1 MLPKIEEHKS
11 MRTFTKD
18 EHISRFKDRYLYAT
32 RGARQVIL
40 DEICQMFKY
49 HRKYAI
55 RLLNVKEQALNKPKP
70 AKRGR
75 KPLYD
80 DPTILEVLTD
90 IWQKTNLP
98 CAKRLKA
105 ILPLWLPFYDKFII
119 PDDIIEKLH
128 KISPATIDRLMA
140 PDRAKCNKIGLATT
154 KPGSIIKKHIP
165 IKTNQWD
172 ERIPGFL
179 EADTVAHCGNSMAGM
194 FVFTL
199 NCVDLA
205 TGWVEQRAVW
215 GKGETGVKDAME
227 SIESALPFPILGFDC
242 DNGSE
247 FLNWHLIKFFTDR
260 KRPVGFTRSRPYHK
274 NDNAHIENKNW
285 TNVRL
290 YLGYERFDD
299 ARLVHL
305 LNDLYQNE
313 WTDYFNFFIPSV
325 KLIEKK
331 RVGSKIKKIHDGACT
346 PYHRL
351 TNSIHTDP
359 RLKEQLK
366 AKLKTLNPFE
376 IQSKMMVK
384 IKAIMK
390 IVNEKNNMIVSII
403 NTPHGNILL

>member
-1 MLPKIEEHKS
+1 
-11 MRTFTKD
+11 
-18 EHISRFKDRYLYAT
+18 
-32 RGARQVIL
+32 
-40 DEICQMFKY
+40 MFKY

-55 RLLNVKEQALNKPKP
+55 RLLNVKEQARNKPKP

-227 SIESALPFPILGFDC
+227 SIERALPFPILGFDC

-390 IVNEKNNMIVSII
+390 IVNEKNNMIVSLI
-403 NTPHGNILL
+403 NTPQGNILL